1 MMELKPKKQISDA
14 CVTLVKTF
22 EGFEAKAYK
31 CPAGVW
37 TIGYGHTL
45 NVKPT
50 DVITEVAAS
59 MLLKEELQ
67 NYADKVDKIVA
78 VASQN
83 QFDAL
88 VSFAY
93 NVGTSAL
100 SGSTL
105 LKKHNAGEYLEAQE
119 QFLKWDRAAGKVLA
133 GLTRRRAHEAA
144 LYGK

>member
-1 MMELKPKKQISDA
+1 MIISEN
-14 CVTLVKTF
+14 CVELVKAF
-22 EGFEAKAYK
+22 EGFRGESYK

-37 TIGYGHTL
+37 TIGYGHTE
-45 NVKPT
+45 
-50 DVITEVAAS
+50 DVQPGDKMTEQCAKG
-59 MLLKEELQ
+59 LLREELTLF
-67 NYADKVDKIVA
+67 AAKVDKLVKKPT
-78 VASQN
+78 QN

-93 NVGTSAL
+93 NVGTGAL

-119 QFLKWDRAAGKVLA
+119 QFLKWDKAAGKVLA

>member
-1 MMELKPKKQISDA
+1 MKELKMIISEN
-14 CVTLVKTF
+14 CVELVKAF
-22 EGFEAKAYK
+22 EGFRGEAYK

-37 TIGYGHTL
+37 TIGCGHTEG
-45 NVKPT
+45 VQPGDKM
-50 DVITEVAAS
+50 TEHCAKG
-59 MLLKEELQ
+59 LLREELT
-67 NYADKVDKIVA
+67 AFATKVDKLVKKPT
-78 VASQN
+78 QN

-93 NVGTSAL
+93 NVGTGAL

-119 QFLKWDRAAGKVLA
+119 QFLKWDKANGKTLS